1 MPCPCRLC
9 RVRNRFLLPGQS
21 ETVGGITIS
30 VTKTPV
36 SKSTT
41 PNDQRRRKKH
51 VKQQVV
57 RTIPTG
63 DEEPDASPDPNQLHD
78 NDLGEAMVAGLY
90 AGRIQ
95 ELDSSRVSVS
105 SLNAELR
112 RRIAGRVRLVERFGL
127 GNS

>member
-1 MPCPCRLC
+1 
-9 RVRNRFLLPGQS
+9 
-21 ETVGGITIS
+21 

-41 PNDQRRRKKH
+41 PNDQRKRKKD

-57 RTIPTG
+57 RTVPTD
-63 DEEPDASPDPNQLHD
+63 DEDSDASPDPNQLHD

-90 AGRIQ
+90 AGKIR
-95 ELDSSRVSVS
+95 ELDSSRASVS

-112 RRIAGRVRLVERFGL
+112 GKIAGRVRLVERFAY
-127 GNS
+127 GNP

>member
-1 MPCPCRLC
+1 MPCPCRLR

-41 PNDQRRRKKH
+41 PNDQRKRKKD

-57 RTIPTG
+57 RTIPAD
-63 DEEPDASPDPNQLHD
+63 DEDPDANPDPNQLHD

-112 RRIAGRVRLVERFGL
+112 SKIAGRVRLVERFAY
-127 GNS
+127 GNP